1 MKEKKTKAN
10 ELKLKISG
18 LSDDNTEKVDIL
30 NELAKTYFG
39 KSPSKVLELGKQ
51 AFALS
56 KKLNYS
62 KGEAK
67 ALNIIGI
74 SYWLLCD
81 YDIAIEYFH
90 NSLKISEKYN
100 FKHYVA
106 ASYNN
111 IGIIY
116 HELKNNEKA
125 IEYYHKALKIFKE
138 NNDIKNVADATNNIG
153 VLYRKLKDYDK
164 SLQFGLQSLEFYKK
178 IGDKKDLI
186 HSYINIGNLYST
198 INNNGKALDYYKHA
212 LKIGKEIKESDVI
225 AKASNNIG
233 MIHLSSGKL
242 DKAKQYFEEAL
253 KIAHKIESKM
263 IMMDSYE
270 LLSNLYAAGKD
281 YEQSLKYHKHYVKI
295 KDEIFNKTSSDK
307 IVELQAKYEIEKK
320 DKEIELLQKE
330 NEIYKIQLESKQKL
344 DKAQVEIV
352 RKNEKINLISREL
365 ENLIE
370 KDFIGISE
378 SIKSVLELAFTSASN
393 KDTHILITGEN
404 GTGKEI
410 IARIIHHASERKKE
424 AFIPVNCT
432 AIPETLLESEFFGH
446 RKGAFTGAIENKKG
460 LFELADNGTLF
471 LDEIADMPPSLQAKL
486 LRVIE
491 EKKFKRVGENTEIHV
506 NVRIISATN
515 RNIKKL
521 IDKKEF
527 RIDLYYRINTLEINI
542 PPLRERPE
550 DIEPLIR
557 HFAEFFA
564 KKIKKPFPKISKEL
578 IHNLKKYNFPG
589 NVRELKNL
597 VERAMIL
604 SKNNYL
610 DVPDFAIT
618 SAEILK
624 KNALKSTKAD
634 DEIIAIK
641 KALHSADFNQIKAA
655 ELLGI
660 SRLVLIRRMKKY
672 NIVIKK
678 SV

>member
-1 MKEKKTKAN
+1 MKEKNTQAD
-10 ELKLKISG
+10 ELKFQISK

-30 NELAKTYFG
+30 IELAKTYFG

-56 KKLNYS
+56 EKLNYS

-67 ALNIIGI
+67 SLNTIGI

-81 YDIAIEYFH
+81 YDTAIEYYH

-116 HELKNNEKA
+116 HELENNEKA

-138 NNDIKNVADATNNIG
+138 NNDTKSVANATNNIG
-153 VLYRKLKDYDK
+153 IIYRKLKDYDK
-164 SLQFGLQSLEFYKK
+164 SLQFGLQSLEFYKE

-186 HSYINIGNLYST
+186 HSYINIGNLYFA
-198 INNNGKALDYYKHA
+198 IKNNRKALDYFNHA
-212 LKIGKEIKESDVI
+212 LRISKEIKESDVI
-225 AKASNNIG
+225 AKASINIG
-233 MIHLSSGKL
+233 KIYLSSRKL

-253 KIAHKIESKM
+253 KIAQKIESKM
-263 IMMDSYE
+263 IMMGSYE
-270 LLSNLYAAGKD
+270 LLSNLYSTRKD
-281 YEQSLKYHKHYVKI
+281 YKQSLKYHKRYMEI

-307 IVELQAKYEIEKK
+307 IAELQAKYEIEKK
-320 DKEIELLQKE
+320 DKEIELLHKE
-330 NEIYKIQLESKQKL
+330 NEIIKIQLESKQKL
-344 DKAQVEIV
+344 EKAHVEIV

-370 KDFIGISE
+370 KDFIGKSE
-378 SIKSVLELAFTSASN
+378 NIKSVLELAFTSASN
-393 KDTHILITGEN
+393 KDTHVLITGEN

-491 EKKFKRVGENTEIHV
+491 EKKFKRIGENKEIPV

-515 RNIKKL
+515 RNIKEL

-542 PPLRERPE
+542 PSLRKRPE

-564 KKIKKPFPKISKEL
+564 KKMKKPIPKISKEL
-578 IHNLKKYNFPG
+578 IHNLRKYNFPG
-589 NVRELKNL
+589 TVRELKNL

-604 SKNNYL
+604 SKNNFL
-610 DVPDFAIT
+610 DVSDFPIT
-618 SAEILK
+618 SEEIFEQPT
-624 KNALKSTKAD
+624 LKSAEAE
-634 DEIIAIK
+634 DEIIAVK
-641 KALHSADFNQIKAA
+641 KALRSANFNQIKAA

-660 SRLVLIRRMKKY
+660 SRLVLIRKMKKY
-672 NIVIKK
+672 NIIIKK
-678 SV
+678 TV

>member
-1 MKEKKTKAN
+1 MKEKKTQAG
-10 ELKLKISG
+10 ELKFKISG
-18 LSDDNTEKVDIL
+18 LSNDNTEKVDIL
-30 NELAKTYFG
+30 IKLAKTYAG
-39 KSPSKVLELGKQ
+39 KSPSKVLESGKQ
-51 AFALS
+51 AFALA
-56 KKLNYS
+56 KKLNYPE
-62 KGEAK
+62 GEAK

-74 SYWLLCD
+74 SYWSLGE
-81 YDIAIEYFH
+81 YDTAIEYYH
-90 NSLKISEKYN
+90 RSLQISEEHN
-100 FKHYVA
+100 FNHLMA
-106 ASYNN
+106 ATMNN
-111 IGIIY
+111 IGVIY
-116 HELKNNEKA
+116 HESENGQKA
-125 IEYYHKALKIFKE
+125 IEYYHKAMKIFKE
-138 NNDIKNVADATNNIG
+138 NNDTKNVANATNNIG
-153 VLYRKLKDYDK
+153 VIYSSLKEYGK
-164 SLQFGLQSLEFYKK
+164 SLQYGLQTLEYYKK
-178 IGDKKDLI
+178 IGDKKDMI
-186 HSYINIGNLYST
+186 HAYNNIGNLYFAISD
-198 INNNGKALDYYKHA
+198 NKKALDYYQHA
-212 LKIGKEIKESDVI
+212 LEISKEIKEYYVT
-225 AKASNNIG
+225 AKALNNIG
-233 MIHLSSGKL
+233 KVYLNSEKL
-242 DKAKQYFEEAL
+242 DKAKQYVEEAL
-253 KIAHKIESKM
+253 KYARKIESKM
-263 IMMDSYE
+263 IMMESYE
-270 LLSNLYAAGKD
+270 LFSDLYFARKD
-281 YEQSLKYHKHYVKI
+281 YKQSLKYHKNYIKI
-295 KDEIFNKTSSDK
+295 KNEIFNKTSSDK
-307 IVELQAKYEIEKK
+307 IAELQAKYEIEKK

-330 NEIYKIQLESKQKL
+330 NEIIKIQLESKQKL
-344 DKAQVEIV
+344 EKVQVEIV

-365 ENLIE
+365 ESLIE

-378 SIKSVLELAFTSASN
+378 NIKSVLELAFTSANN
-393 KDTHILITGEN
+393 KDTHVLITGEN

-491 EKKFKRVGENTEIHV
+491 EKKFKRIGENTEIHV

-515 RNIKKL
+515 RNIKQL

-564 KKIKKPFPKISKEL
+564 KKMKKPIPKISKEL
-578 IHNLKKYNFPG
+578 IHNLRKYNFPG

-597 VERAMIL
+597 IERVMIL
-604 SKNNYL
+604 SKNNFL
-610 DVPDFAIT
+610 DVSDFPIT
-618 SAEILK
+618 SEEITEQSTIESAE
-624 KNALKSTKAD
+624 AD
-634 DEIIAIK
+634 NEKIAIK
-641 KALHSADFNQIKAA
+641 KALRTTDFNQIKAA

-678 SV
+678 TV